1 MAKFVKGS
9 YRTISEV
16 HAVLEDLRK
25 EGYAESDITLVT
37 NKDNTY
43 KELDDST
50 DAQIKLEEHYAE
62 HFSLWEKILNMFPI
76 FTSDDY
82 VTNTENPDSE
92 AEEDTLLDGYQKQL
106 DDGEIIVIVD
116 DLLNKESALNLE
128 PMNPDQGVAKDI
140 LEDAPEKDSHPDVEA
155 MEDVLEQE
163 TTYVPGDEDKI

>member
-1 MAKFVKGS
+1 M
-9 YRTISEV
+9 
-16 HAVLEDLRK
+16 
-25 EGYAESDITLVT
+25 
-37 NKDNTY
+37 
-43 KELDDST
+43 
-50 DAQIKLEEHYAE
+50 
-62 HFSLWEKILNMFPI
+62 
-76 FTSDDY
+76 
-82 VTNTENPDSE
+82 TNTENPDSE

-128 PMNPDQGVAKDI
+128 PMNPDPGVAKDI